1 MNFPLPC
8 LLFFP
13 PVWPFALGTV
23 LTIEK
28 KDTCGPK
35 TLANHHINT
44 SQTTKTRKNTT
55 KNDPQ
60 IPQPD
65 LRFAKKQNS
74 EATKNGAGPKQK
86 PIQTFSDLPR
96 KHAN

>member
-1 MNFPLPC
+1 MHSEIGH
-8 LLFFP
+8 
-13 PVWPFALGTV
+13 VWSQKSWQLITS
-23 LTIEK
+23 TQTKQQTK
-28 KDTCGPK
+28 K
-35 TLANHHINT
+35 A
-44 SQTTKTRKNTT
+44 T

-86 PIQTFSDLPR
+86 PNQTFSDLPR
-96 KHAN
+96 IQ

>member
-1 MNFPLPC
+1 
-8 LLFFP
+8 
-13 PVWPFALGTV
+13 VKS
-23 LTIEK
+23 IQK

-35 TLANHHINT
+35 TLANHYINT
-44 SQTTKTRKNTT
+44 NQTTKNAT

-74 EATKNGAGPKQK
+74 EATKNGTGPKQK
-86 PIQTFSDLPR
+86 PNQTFSDLPVT
-96 KHAN
+96 